1 MSVKLKIRAI
11 VFGIAGWKGAIA
23 LLVVWGK
30 RSIALSDN
38 KGDRTLGLGIV
49 LRAIALLVISGK
61 GRSSFWLFGGEAQCR
76 KNHVYRL
83 FFKTVVTTVRQYK
96 NSVIDLLYF
105 RYHPS
110 L

>member
-38 KGDRTLGLGIV
+38 KGDRTLG
-49 LRAIALLVISGK
+49 
-61 GRSSFWLFGGEAQCR
+61 FGM
-76 KNHVYRL
+76 V
-83 FFKTVVTTVRQYK
+83 
-96 NSVIDLLYF
+96 
-105 RYHPS
+105 
-110 L
+110 